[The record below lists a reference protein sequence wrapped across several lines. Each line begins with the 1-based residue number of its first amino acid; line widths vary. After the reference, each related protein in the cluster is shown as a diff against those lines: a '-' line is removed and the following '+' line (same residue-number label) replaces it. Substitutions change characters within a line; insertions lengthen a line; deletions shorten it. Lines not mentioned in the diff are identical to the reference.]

1 MMEQS
6 RKQAE
11 ANSPQEEHAF
21 HHAADTRDHI
31 FYAVFKWQQTSYPQR
46 YRVAQRYVVELMNC
60 ADRMPITGPQRD
72 VVRLR
77 REYAEKMADKGL
89 DHTNV
94 RAALG
99 TWLWCGGTHEK
110 AIAIAM
116 LVAGATLEGNS

>member
-31 FYAVFKWQQTSYPQR
+31 FYEVFKWDRTSYPQR

-60 ADRMPITGPQRD
+60 ADRMPITNQQRD

-77 REYAEKMADKGL
+77 RKYAEEMADRGL